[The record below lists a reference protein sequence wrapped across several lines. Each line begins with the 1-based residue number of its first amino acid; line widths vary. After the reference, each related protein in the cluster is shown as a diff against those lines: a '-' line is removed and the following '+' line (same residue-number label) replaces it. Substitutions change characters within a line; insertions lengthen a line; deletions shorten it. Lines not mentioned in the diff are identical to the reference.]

1 MLYKK
6 PVSVL
11 VVIHTAALDV
21 LLLERLRHPG
31 FWQSVTGSQEDDE
44 ALLET
49 ARREVEE
56 ETGIAVGTADLQD
69 WKQTHRFEIF
79 AEWRDRYAPG
89 VTRKHRACVQ
99 PVPSRQGDGDGRTR
113 RAPGLSLAALA
124 RSGGGLFFLEQPGC
138 HSGVAG
144 PFSRARPAA
153 VAAFLVGACRAFL
166 QPSRSAGRSR
176 GRKSRVAT
184 VVSALEIRFWAP
196 M

>member
-31 FWQSVTGSQEDDE
+31 FWQSVTGSQEDAE

-56 ETGIAVGTADLQD
+56 TGIAVCTADLQD

-89 VTRKHRACVQ
+89 VAENTEHVFSLCLPDRVT
-99 PVPSRQGDGDGRTR
+99 VTV
-113 RAPGLSLAALA
+113 APD
-124 RSGGGLFFLEQPGC
+124 
-138 HSGVAG
+138 
-144 PFSRARPAA
+144 
-153 VAAFLVGACRAFL
+153 
-166 QPSRSAGRSR
+166 
-176 GRKSRVAT
+176 
-184 VVSALEIRFWAP
+184 
-196 M
+196 